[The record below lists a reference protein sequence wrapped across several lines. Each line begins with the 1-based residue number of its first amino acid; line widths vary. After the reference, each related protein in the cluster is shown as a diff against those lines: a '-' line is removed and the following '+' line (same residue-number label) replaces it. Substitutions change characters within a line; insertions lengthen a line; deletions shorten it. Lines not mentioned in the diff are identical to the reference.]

1 MRQQLAGPRGE
12 TEASSETEAKGGTR
26 GWRDWLTRPEV
37 GFVVALLFVAAV
49 VGVGAMLESGPVQ
62 AVEPVTAAEAADAG
76 GVEGASV
83 GGESAMTLPQVVVIS
98 VVQGVTEFLP
108 ISSTGHILLVQRAM
122 GIPAG
127 PAADAFAVCIQAG
140 AVLAILGLYFRRT
153 RQIGMGL
160 LGRDAQGLKL
170 GVNIVLAFLPSMF
183 AALLFYEPIMA
194 MFGLG
199 PSVVTWFLGG
209 LVIIWVARWHSRRT
223 AETAAGAGGEAD
235 AGTDAGTGGGGGGVD
250 DVTWRMALIIGL
262 IQCLALVPGTSRALA
277 AILGCLLVGMS
288 MRASVE
294 FSFLLGVIT
303 LTAAGVYEGW
313 QNGFEMFTVYGWH
326 VLLVG
331 LIVTAIAAAAA
342 VKWMVSYLDRYS
354 IAIFGYYRIALAL
367 GVGLLLLVG
376 YIEG

>member
-1 MRQQLAGPRGE
+1 MQERDMTQQLEVSSGSEGEGEVEVEPARPAG
-12 TEASSETEAKGGTR
+12 
-26 GWRDWLTRPEV
+26 GWGYWLTRPEV

-49 VGVGAMLESGPVQ
+49 VGVGAMLGSGPG
-62 AVEPVTAAEAADAG
+62 EGADVG
-76 GVEGASV
+76 DVNGTNVEG
-83 GGESAMTLPQVVVIS
+83 AMTLPQVVVIS

-160 LGRDAQGLKL
+160 LGRDTQGLKL
-170 GVNIVLAFLPSMF
+170 GVNIVLAFLPSMV

-199 PSVVTWFLGG
+199 PSVVTWFIGG
-209 LVIIWVARWHSRRT
+209 LVILLVARWHSRRT
-223 AETAAGAGGEAD
+223 AETAAGN
-235 AGTDAGTGGGGGGVD
+235 GGGGGGVD

-262 IQCLALVPGTSRALA
+262 VQCLALVPGTSRALA

-313 QNGFEMFTVYGWH
+313 QNGLEMFTVYGWD

-331 LIVTAIAAAAA
+331 LIATAIAAAAA
-342 VKWMVSYLDRYS
+342 SERARV
-354 IAIFGYYRIALAL
+354 AIS
-367 GVGLLLLVG
+367 
-376 YIEG
+376 